1 MAGIPQ
7 LGATIDFVNGPAFI
21 STAFTLDDA
30 VKGLLGTGQLA
41 DADDSVDISSIIL
54 RASVRRGRNRI
65 LNKFEAGTAVVE
77 IKDDNGDWNP
87 ANTAGPYYGKLV
99 PLRKIRIFADYEGIR
114 YYLFSG
120 FITSYD
126 TTFALGADEVSRVI
140 LQCVDGFRLLNNAAI
155 TTVPD
160 TGAGQL
166 SGARINKLLDVV
178 DWPLSQRDI
187 NAGNS
192 TMQADPGT
200 ANRTVLEAIQTV
212 ENSEFGG
219 FFLDAEGNATF
230 YSRTT
235 VSQYADSTPVVFSD
249 DGIGIGYAQIDLA
262 FDDTLIIN
270 NVLVQRLNGTNQV
283 VSDQT
288 SIDDYFIHSGARTG
302 ILVQTDTEALNQATM
317 ILESRKDASLRI
329 DSMTLNLVDD
339 GQVARNIAGIDLEI
353 FDLVTITKSMPGST
367 SITSELFVQGLQH
380 DITRTTFT
388 TKILTSE
395 PIIQAFIL
403 DSATQGVLDVA
414 GVLSY

>member
-7 LGATIDFVNGPAFI
+7 LGAEIDFVNGPAFI
-21 STAFTLDDA
+21 SSAFTLNDA

-41 DADDSVDISSIIL
+41 DADDSVDISDIIL
-54 RASVRRGRNRI
+54 RSSIRRGRNRI

-77 IKDDNGDWNP
+77 IKDDTGDWNP
-87 ANTAGPYYGKLV
+87 SNTAGPYYGKLV
-99 PLRKIRIFADYEGIR
+99 PLRKIRIFADYQGIR

-126 TTFALGADEVSRVI
+126 TQFAIGADEVSRVV
-140 LQCVDGFRLLNNAAI
+140 LQCVDAFRLFNNAAI
-155 TTVPD
+155 STVPD

-166 SGARINKLLDVV
+166 SGTRINKLLDVI
-178 DWPLSQRDI
+178 DWPTSQRAID
-187 NAGNS
+187 AGNS

-200 ANRTVLEAIQTV
+200 ADRTVLEATQTV

-219 FFLDAEGNATF
+219 FFISAEGNATF
-230 YSRTT
+230 YSRNT
-235 VSQYADSTPVVFSD
+235 VSILADSTPTLFSD
-249 DGIGIGYAQIDLA
+249 MGGGITYGQIDLA
-262 FDDTLIIN
+262 FDDTLIVN
-270 NVLVQRLNGTNQV
+270 NVSVQRLNGTNQV

-288 SIDDYFIHSGARTG
+288 SIDSYFIHSGARTG
-302 ILVQTDTEALNQATM
+302 ILVETDEESLDQATM
-317 ILESRKDASLRI
+317 ILQSRKDATLRI

-339 GQVARNIAGIDLEI
+339 GQVARNIAGVNLEI
-353 FDLVTITKSMPGST
+353 FDLVNVTKAMPGST
-367 SITSELFVQGLQH
+367 SITRELFVQGVQH

-403 DSATQGVLDVA
+403 NSTTQGILDVA

>member
-21 STAFTLDDA
+21 ASAFTLDDPI
-30 VKGLLGTGQLA
+30 KGLLGTGQLA

-54 RASVRRGRNRI
+54 RSSIRRGRNRI

-77 IKDDNGDWNP
+77 IKDDTGDWNP
-87 ANTAGPYYGKLV
+87 ANTAGPYYGKLI
-99 PLRKIRIFADYEGIR
+99 PLRKIRIYADYEGIR

-126 TTFALGADEVSRVI
+126 TQFAIGADEVSRVI

-155 TTVPD
+155 STVPD
-160 TGAGQL
+160 TAAGQL
-166 SGARINKLLDVV
+166 SGTRINKLLDVV
-178 DWPLSQRDI
+178 DWPTSQRDI
-187 NAGNS
+187 NVGDS

-200 ANRTVLEAIQTV
+200 ADRTVLEAIQTV
-212 ENSEFGG
+212 ETSEFGG

-235 VSQYADSTPVVFSD
+235 VSQYADSTPTVFSD
-249 DGIGIGYAQIDLA
+249 DGTEIGYAQIDLA
-262 FDDTLIIN
+262 FDDTLIVN
-270 NVLVQRLNGTNQV
+270 DVSVQRLNGTNQV

-288 SIDDYFIHSGARTG
+288 SIDNYFKHSGARTG
-302 ILVQTDTEALNQATM
+302 ILVQSDSESLDQATM
-317 ILESRKDASLRI
+317 ILQSRKDATLRI

-339 GQVARNIAGIDLEI
+339 GQIARNIAGVNLEI
-353 FDLVTITKSMPGST
+353 FDLVNVTKTMPGST

-403 DSATQGVLDVA
+403 DSTSQGILGVA

>member
-7 LGATIDFVNGPAFI
+7 LGAAIDFVNGPAFI
-21 STAFTLDDA
+21 SAAFTLDDPI
-30 VKGLLGTGQLA
+30 KGKLGTGQLA

-54 RASVRRGRNRI
+54 RSSIRRGRNRI

-77 IKDDNGDWNP
+77 IKDDTGDWNP

-99 PLRKIRIFADYEGIR
+99 PLRKIRIWADYDGVR

-155 TTVPD
+155 TIVPD

-166 SGARINKLLDVV
+166 SGTRINKLLDVV
-178 DWPLSQRDI
+178 DWPQSQRAID
-187 NAGNS
+187 AGDS

-200 ANRTVLEAIQTV
+200 ADRTVLEAIQTV

-235 VSQYADSTPVVFSD
+235 VSQYADSTPTVFTD
-249 DGIGIGYAQIDLA
+249 DGTGIGYAQIDLA
-262 FDDTLIIN
+262 FDDTLIVN
-270 NVLVQRLNGTNQV
+270 DVSVQRLNGTNQTV
-283 VSDQT
+283 TDQT
-288 SIDDYFIHSGARTG
+288 SIDNYFIHSGARTG
-302 ILVQTDTEALNQATM
+302 ILVQTDTESLNQATM
-317 ILESRKDASLRI
+317 ILQSRKDATLRI

-353 FDLVTITKSMPGST
+353 FDLVNVTKTMPGST

-403 DSATQGVLDVA
+403 DSQSQGILGVA

>member
-7 LGATIDFVNGPAFI
+7 LGAEIDFVNGPAFI
-21 STAFTLDDA
+21 AVAFTLNDA
-30 VKGLLGTGQLA
+30 YKGQLGKGQLA
-41 DADDSVDISSIIL
+41 DGDDVVNISSIIL
-54 RASVRRGRNRI
+54 RSSIRRGRNRI
-65 LNKFEAGTAVVE
+65 LNQFEAGTAVVE
-77 IKDDNGDWNP
+77 IKDDTGDWNP

-99 PLRKIRIFADYEGIR
+99 PLRKIRIFADYEGVR

-126 TTFALGADEVSRVI
+126 TQFAIGADEVSRVI
-140 LQCVDGFRLLNNAAI
+140 LNCVDGFRLLNNVGI

-166 SGARINKLLDVV
+166 SGTRIERFLDAS
-178 DWPLSQRDI
+178 DWPISQRAID
-187 NAGNS
+187 AGDS
-192 TMQADPGT
+192 AMQADPGT
-200 ANRTVLEAIQTV
+200 ADRTVLSAIQTV
-212 ENSEFGG
+212 EVSELGG
-219 FFLDAEGNATF
+219 FFISAEGDATF

-235 VSQYADSTPVVFSD
+235 VSELADSTSTNFSD
-249 DGIGIGYAQIDLA
+249 DGTEIGYAQIDLA
-262 FDDTLIIN
+262 FDDTLIVN
-270 NVLVQRLNGTNQV
+270 DVSVQRLNGTNQT

-288 SIDDYFIHSGARTG
+288 SIDSYFKHSGARTG
-302 ILVQTDTEALNQATM
+302 ILVETDQESLDQATM
-317 ILESRKDASLRI
+317 ILAARKDATLRI

-339 GQVARNIAGIDLEI
+339 GEVARNIAGLELEI
-353 FDLVTITKSMPGST
+353 FDLVNVTKAMPGST
-367 SITSELFVQGLQH
+367 SITRELFVQGVQH

-403 DSATQGVLDVA
+403 NSTTQGVLDVA

>member
-7 LGATIDFVNGPAFI
+7 LGAEIDFVNGPAFVAV
-21 STAFTLDDA
+21 AFTLDDPY
-30 VKGLLGTGQLA
+30 KGQLDKA
-41 DADDSVDISSIIL
+41 QLAEADDLVDISSIIL
-54 RASVRRGRNRI
+54 RSSIRRGRNRI

-99 PLRKIRIFADYEGIR
+99 PLRKIRIFADYNGIR

-126 TTFALGADEVSRVI
+126 TQFAIGADEVSRVI
-140 LQCVDGFRLLNNAAI
+140 LNCVDGFRLFNNAAI

-160 TGAGQL
+160 SGAGQL
-166 SGARINKLLDVV
+166 SGTRMNKLLDVI
-178 DWPLSQRDI
+178 DWPNSQRLVDS
-187 NAGNS
+187 GDS

-200 ANRTVLEAIQTV
+200 ERTVLEALQTV
-212 ENSEFGG
+212 ETSEFGG
-219 FFLDAEGNATF
+219 FFISAEGDATF

-235 VSQYADSTPVVFSD
+235 VSQYADSTPVLFSD
-249 DGIGIGYAQIDLA
+249 DGTGIGYAQIDLA
-262 FDDTLIIN
+262 FDDTLIVN
-270 NVLVQRLNGTNQV
+270 NVSVQRLNGTNQI

-288 SIDDYFIHSGARTG
+288 SIDNYFIHSGARTG
-302 ILVQTDTEALNQATM
+302 ILVQTDQESLDQASL
-317 ILESRKDASLRI
+317 ILASRKDATLRI

-339 GQVARNIAGIDLEI
+339 GETARNVAGLELEI
-353 FDLVTITKSMPGST
+353 FDLVNVTKSMPGST
-367 SITSELFVQGLQH
+367 SITRELFVQGVQH

-403 DSATQGVLDVA
+403 NSSTQGILDVA

>member
-7 LGATIDFVNGPAFI
+7 LGAEIDFVNGPAFI
-21 STAFTLDDA
+21 AVAFTLNDA
-30 VKGLLGTGQLA
+30 YKGQLGKGQLA
-41 DADDSVDISSIIL
+41 DGDDIVDISSIIL
-54 RASVRRGRNRI
+54 RSSIRRGRNRI
-65 LNKFEAGTAVVE
+65 LNQFEAGTAVVE
-77 IKDDNGDWNP
+77 IKDDTGDWNP
-87 ANTAGPYYGKLV
+87 ANTAGPYYGKLI

-126 TTFALGADEVSRVI
+126 TQFAIGADEVSRVI
-140 LQCVDGFRLLNNAAI
+140 LNCVDGFRLLNNVGI

-166 SGARINKLLDVV
+166 SGTRIERLLDAS
-178 DWPLSQRDI
+178 DWPISQRAID
-187 NAGNS
+187 AGDS
-192 TMQADPGT
+192 AMQADPGT
-200 ANRTVLEAIQTV
+200 ADRTVLSAIQTV
-212 ENSEFGG
+212 EVSELGG
-219 FFLDAEGNATF
+219 FFISAEGDATF

-235 VSQYADSTPVVFSD
+235 VSELADSTPTNFSD
-249 DGIGIGYAQIDLA
+249 DGTEIGYAQIDLA
-262 FDDTLIIN
+262 FDDTLIVN
-270 NVLVQRLNGTNQV
+270 DVSVQRLNGTNQT

-288 SIDDYFIHSGARTG
+288 SIDSYFKHSGARTG
-302 ILVQTDTEALNQATM
+302 ILVQTDEESLNQATM
-317 ILESRKDASLRI
+317 ILAARKDATLRI

-339 GQVARNIAGIDLEI
+339 GEVARNIAGLELEI
-353 FDLVTITKSMPGST
+353 FDLVNVTKAMPGST
-367 SITSELFVQGLQH
+367 SITRELFVQGVQH

-403 DSATQGVLDVA
+403 NSSTQGVLDVA

>member
-7 LGATIDFVNGPAFI
+7 LGAEIDFVNGPAFV
-21 STAFTLDDA
+21 STALTLDDA

-41 DADDSVDISSIIL
+41 DADDLVDISSIIL

-65 LNKFEAGTAVVE
+65 LNKFEAGTATVE
-77 IKDDNGDWNP
+77 IKDDTGDWNP
-87 ANTAGPYYGKLV
+87 ANTAGPYYGKLI

-126 TTFALGADEVSRVI
+126 TQFAIGADEVSRVI
-140 LQCVDGFRLLNNAAI
+140 LQCVDGFRLFNNAAI
-155 TTVPD
+155 STVPD
-160 TGAGQL
+160 SAAGQL
-166 SGARINKLLDVV
+166 SGTRVNKLLDVV
-178 DWPLSQRDI
+178 DWPTSQRAID
-187 NAGNS
+187 AGNS

-200 ANRTVLEAIQTV
+200 ADRTALDAIQTV

-219 FFLDAEGNATF
+219 FFMSAEGSATF
-230 YSRTT
+230 YSRNT
-235 VSQYADSTPVVFSD
+235 VSILADSTPTLFSD
-249 DGIGIGYAQIDLA
+249 MGVGITYGQIDLA
-262 FDDTLIIN
+262 FDDTLIVN
-270 NVLVQRLNGTNQV
+270 NVSVQRLNGTNQT

-288 SIDDYFIHSGARTG
+288 SIDKYFIHSGARTG
-302 ILVQTDTEALNQATM
+302 ILVQTDAESLDQASM
-317 ILESRKDASLRI
+317 ILQSRKESTIRI

-339 GQVARNIAGIDLEI
+339 GQVARNIAGLDLEI
-353 FDLVTITKSMPGST
+353 FDLVNVTKAMPGST
-367 SITSELFVQGLQH
+367 SITKELFVQGLQH

-403 DSATQGVLDVA
+403 DSATQGLLDVA

>member
-7 LGATIDFVNGPAFI
+7 LGAEIDFVNGPAFI
-21 STAFTLDDA
+21 STAFTLDNV
-30 VKGLLGTGQLA
+30 VKGVLGTGQLA

-126 TTFALGADEVSRVI
+126 TTFALGADEVSKVI

-155 TTVPD
+155 STVPD

-166 SGARINKLLDVV
+166 SGTRINKLLDVV
-178 DWPLSQRDI
+178 DWPQSQRDI
-187 NAGNS
+187 NAGDS

-200 ANRTVLEAIQTV
+200 ADRTVLGAIQTV
-212 ENSEFGG
+212 EDSEFGG
-219 FFLDAEGNATF
+219 FFVDAEGNATF

-235 VSQYADSTPVVFSD
+235 VSQYADSTPVVFND
-249 DGIGIGYAQIDLA
+249 DGTGIGYAQIDLA
-262 FDDTLIIN
+262 FDDTLIVN
-270 NVLVQRLNGTNQV
+270 NVSVQRLNGTNQT

-288 SIDDYFIHSGARTG
+288 SIDSYFIHSGARTG
-302 ILVQTDTEALNQATM
+302 ILVQTDQESLDQATM
-317 ILESRKDASLRI
+317 ILESRKDATLRI

-339 GQVARNIAGIDLEI
+339 GQEARNIAGVDLEI
-353 FDLVTITKSMPGST
+353 FDLVNVTKAMPGST
-367 SITSELFVQGLQH
+367 SITKELFVQGLQH

-403 DSATQGVLDVA
+403 DSSTQGILDTA

>member
-1 MAGIPQ
+1 MAGVPQ
-7 LGATIDFVNGPAFI
+7 LGAEIDFVNGPAFVAV
-21 STAFTLDDA
+21 AFTLDDA
-30 VKGLLGTGQLA
+30 YKGQLDKGQLA
-41 DADDSVDISSIIL
+41 EADDLVDISSIIL
-54 RASVRRGRNRI
+54 RSSIRRGRNRI

-87 ANTAGPYYGKLV
+87 ANTAGPYYGKLI
-99 PLRKIRIFADYEGIR
+99 PLRKIRIFADYNGVR

-126 TTFALGADEVSRVI
+126 TQFAIGADEVSKVI
-140 LQCVDGFRLLNNAAI
+140 LNCVDGFRLFNNAAI

-166 SGARINKLLDVV
+166 SGTRMNKLLDVI
-178 DWPLSQRDI
+178 DWPNSQRVVDL
-187 NAGNS
+187 GDS

-200 ANRTVLEAIQTV
+200 ERTVLEALQTV
-212 ENSEFGG
+212 ETSEFGG
-219 FFLDAEGNATF
+219 FFISAEGDATF

-235 VSQYADSTPVVFSD
+235 VSQYADSTPVLFSD
-249 DGIGIGYAQIDLA
+249 DGTGIAYAQIDLA
-262 FDDTLIIN
+262 FDDTLIVN
-270 NVLVQRLNGTNQV
+270 NVSVQRVNGTNQT

-288 SIDDYFIHSGARTG
+288 SIDNYFIHSGARTG
-302 ILVQTDTEALNQATM
+302 ILVQTDQESLDQASL
-317 ILESRKDASLRI
+317 ILASRKDATLRI

-339 GQVARNIAGIDLEI
+339 GETARNVAGLELEI
-353 FDLVTITKSMPGST
+353 FDLVNVTKAMPGST
-367 SITSELFVQGLQH
+367 SITRELFVQGVQH

-403 DSATQGVLDVA
+403 DSSTQGILDVA

>member
-7 LGATIDFVNGPAFI
+7 LGATIDFTNGPAFI
-21 STAFTLDDA
+21 SSAFTLDDA
-30 VKGLLGTGQLA
+30 IKGKLGTGQLA

-54 RASVRRGRNRI
+54 RSSIRRGRNRI

-77 IKDDNGDWNP
+77 IKDETGDWNP

-99 PLRKIRIFADYEGIR
+99 PLRKIRIFADYQGVR

-166 SGARINKLLDVV
+166 SGTRINKLLDVV
-178 DWPLSQRDI
+178 SWPTSQRAID
-187 NAGNS
+187 AGDS

-200 ANRTVLEAIQTV
+200 ADRTVLEAIQTV

-219 FFLDAEGNATF
+219 FFLDAEGKATF

-235 VSQYADSTPVVFSD
+235 VSQIADSIPTVFSD
-249 DGIGIGYAQIDLA
+249 NGTGIGYAQIDLA
-262 FDDTLIIN
+262 FDDTLIVN
-270 NVLVQRLNGTNQV
+270 DVSVQRLNGTNQT

-288 SIDDYFIHSGARTG
+288 SIDNYFKHSGARTG
-302 ILVQTDTEALNQATM
+302 ILVQTDTESLNQATM
-317 ILESRKDASLRI
+317 ILESRKDATLRI

-339 GQVARNIAGIDLEI
+339 GQVARNIAGINLEI
-353 FDLVTITKSMPGST
+353 FDLVNVTKAMPGST
-367 SITSELFVQGLQH
+367 SITRELFVQGMQH

-403 DSATQGVLDVA
+403 NSTTQGVLDVA

>member
-7 LGATIDFVNGPAFI
+7 LGASVDFVNGPAFI
-21 STAFTLDDA
+21 SFAFTLGDSI
-30 VKGLLGTGQLA
+30 KGKLGTGQLA
-41 DADDSVDISSIIL
+41 NADDSVDISDIIL
-54 RASVRRGRNRI
+54 RSSIRRGRNRI

-99 PLRKIRIFADYEGIR
+99 PLRKIRIWADYEGVR

-126 TTFALGADEVSRVI
+126 TTFAIGADEVSRVI
-140 LQCVDGFRLLNNAAI
+140 LNCVDGFRLLNNAAI
-155 TTVPD
+155 TSVPD

-166 SGARINKLLDVV
+166 SGTRINKLLDVV
-178 DWPLSQRDI
+178 DWPQSQRDI
-187 NAGNS
+187 NAGDS
-192 TMQADPGT
+192 TMQADPGGE
-200 ANRTVLEAIQTV
+200 RTVLEAVQTV

-235 VSQYADSTPVVFSD
+235 VSQYADSTPTVFSD
-249 DGIGIGYAQIDLA
+249 DGTGIGYSQIDLA
-262 FDDTLIIN
+262 FDDTLIVN
-270 NVLVQRLNGTNQV
+270 DVSVQRLNGTNQV
-283 VSDQT
+283 VTDQT
-288 SIDDYFIHSGARTG
+288 SIDNYFKHSGARTG
-302 ILVQTDTEALNQATM
+302 ILVQTDTESLDQATM
-317 ILESRKDASLRI
+317 ILAARKDATLRI

-353 FDLVTITKSMPGST
+353 FDLVNVTKSMPGST

-403 DSATQGVLDVA
+403 DSTSQGILDVA

>member
-21 STAFTLDDA
+21 SAAFTLNDA
-30 VKGLLGTGQLA
+30 VKGALGTGQLA

-65 LNKFEAGTAVVE
+65 LNKFEAGTATVE
-77 IKDDNGDWNP
+77 IKDDTGDWNP

-126 TTFALGADEVSRVI
+126 TQFALGADEVSKVV

-166 SGARINKLLDVV
+166 SGTRITKLLDAV
-178 DWPLSQRDI
+178 DWPTSQRDI
-187 NAGNS
+187 NAGDS

-200 ANRTVLEAIQTV
+200 ERTVLEAIQTV
-212 ENSEFGG
+212 ETSEFGG
-219 FFLDAEGNATF
+219 FFIDAEGNATF

-235 VSQYADSTPVVFSD
+235 VSQYADSTPVVFND
-249 DGIGIGYAQIDLA
+249 NGTGIGYAQIDLA
-262 FDDTLIIN
+262 FDDTLIVN
-270 NVLVQRLNGTNQV
+270 NVSVQRLNGTNQT

-288 SIDDYFIHSGARTG
+288 SIDSYFIHSGARTG
-302 ILVQTDTEALNQATM
+302 ILVQTDQEALDQATM
-317 ILESRKDASLRI
+317 ILESRKDAALRI

-339 GQVARNIAGIDLEI
+339 GQEARNIAGVDLEI
-353 FDLVTITKSMPGST
+353 FDLVTVTKTMPGST
-367 SITSELFVQGLQH
+367 SVTKELFVQGMQH

-403 DSATQGVLDVA
+403 DSTAQGILGVA

>member
-7 LGATIDFVNGPAFI
+7 LGATIDFTNGPAFI

-41 DADDSVDISSIIL
+41 DADDSIDISSIIL
-54 RASVRRGRNRI
+54 RSSVRRGRNRI
-65 LNKFEAGTAVVE
+65 LNKFEAGTATVE
-77 IKDDNGDWNP
+77 IKDDTGDWNP

-126 TTFALGADEVSRVI
+126 TQFALGTDEVSRVI

-155 TTVPD
+155 STVPD
-160 TGAGQL
+160 TAAGQL
-166 SGARINKLLDVV
+166 SGTRINKLLDVV
-178 DWPLSQRDI
+178 SWPTSQRDI
-187 NAGNS
+187 NAGDS

-200 ANRTVLEAIQTV
+200 ADRTVLEAIQTV

-219 FFLDAEGNATF
+219 FFVDAEGNATF

-235 VSQYADSTPVVFSD
+235 VSQYADSTPVLFSD
-249 DGIGIGYAQIDLA
+249 DGTEIGYGQIDLA
-262 FDDTLIIN
+262 FDDTLIVN
-270 NVLVQRLNGTNQV
+270 NVSVQRLNGTNQI

-288 SIDDYFIHSGARTG
+288 SIDNYFIHSGARTG
-302 ILVQTDTEALNQATM
+302 ILVQTDQEALDQATM
-317 ILESRKDASLRI
+317 ILESRKDATLRI

-339 GQVARNIAGIDLEI
+339 GQVARNIAGINLEI
-353 FDLVTITKSMPGST
+353 FDLVNVTKAMPGST
-367 SITSELFVQGLQH
+367 SITKELFVQGLQH

-403 DSATQGVLDVA
+403 DSSTQGLLDVA

>member
-7 LGATIDFVNGPAFI
+7 LGASIDFANGPAFI
-21 STAFTLDDA
+21 PIAFTLGDP
-30 VKGLLGTGQLA
+30 VKGKLGTGQLA
-41 DADDSVDISSIIL
+41 DADDQVDISDIIL
-54 RASVRRGRNRI
+54 RSSIRRGRNRI
-65 LNKFEAGTAVVE
+65 LNKFEAGTAIIE
-77 IKDDNGDWNP
+77 IKDDTGDWNP
-87 ANTAGPYYGKLV
+87 ANTAGPYYGKLI
-99 PLRKIRIFADYEGIR
+99 PLRKVQIWADYEGVR
-114 YYLFSG
+114 YYLYSG
-120 FITSYD
+120 FVTSYD

-140 LQCVDGFRLLNNAAI
+140 LNCVDGFRLLNNAAI
-155 TTVPD
+155 TSVPD

-166 SGARINKLLDVV
+166 SGTRINKLLDVV
-178 DWPLSQRDI
+178 DWPQSQRDI
-187 NAGNS
+187 NDGDS

-200 ANRTVLEAIQTV
+200 ADRTVLEAIQTV

-230 YSRTT
+230 YSRTI

-249 DGIGIGYAQIDLA
+249 DGTGIGYAQIDLA
-262 FDDTLIIN
+262 FDDTLIVN
-270 NVLVQRLNGTNQV
+270 DVSVQRLNGTNQV

-288 SIDDYFIHSGARTG
+288 SIDNYFKHSGARTG
-302 ILVQTDTEALNQATM
+302 ILVQTDTESLNQATM
-317 ILESRKDASLRI
+317 ILQARKDATLRI

-353 FDLVTITKSMPGST
+353 FDLVNITKSMPGST

-403 DSATQGVLDVA
+403 DSTSQGLLDVA

>member
-7 LGATIDFVNGPAFI
+7 LGASIDFVNGPAFI
-21 STAFTLDDA
+21 STAFTLNDA
-30 VKGLLGTGQLA
+30 VKGKLGTGQLA

-77 IKDDNGDWNP
+77 IKDDTGDWNP

-99 PLRKIRIFADYEGIR
+99 PLRKIRIWADYNGVR

-126 TTFALGADEVSRVI
+126 TTFAIGADEVSRVI
-140 LQCVDGFRLLNNAAI
+140 LNCVDGFRLLNNVAI
-155 TTVPD
+155 STVAN

-166 SGARINKLLDVV
+166 SGTRINSLLDAST
-178 DWPLSQRDI
+178 WPTSQRAID
-187 NAGNS
+187 AGDS

-200 ANRTVLEAIQTV
+200 ADRTVLDAIQTV

-219 FFLDAEGNATF
+219 FFMSAEGNATF

-235 VSQYADSTPVVFSD
+235 VSQLADATPTIFSD
-249 DGIGIGYAQIDLA
+249 TGVGITYGQIDLA
-262 FDDTLIIN
+262 FDDTLIVN
-270 NVLVQRLNGTNQV
+270 DVSVQRLNGTTQTV
-283 VSDQT
+283 IDQT
-288 SIDDYFIHSGARTG
+288 SIDNYFIHSGARTG
-302 ILVQTDTEALNQATM
+302 ILVQTDAESLDQATM
-317 ILESRKDASLRI
+317 ILEARKDATLRI

-339 GQVARNIAGIDLEI
+339 GQTARNIAGINLEI
-353 FDLVTITKSMPGST
+353 FDLVNVTKAMPGST
-367 SITSELFVQGLQH
+367 SITRELFVQGLQH

-403 DSATQGVLDVA
+403 NSTTQGILDVA

>member
-7 LGATIDFVNGPAFI
+7 LGAQIDFVNGPAFI
-21 STAFTLDDA
+21 SAAFTLDDA
-30 VKGLLGTGQLA
+30 IKGILGTGQLA
-41 DADDSVDISSIIL
+41 DADDSVDISDIIL
-54 RASVRRGRNRI
+54 RSSIRRGRNRI
-65 LNKFEAGTAVVE
+65 LNKFEAGTAIVE
-77 IKDDNGDWNP
+77 IKDETGDWNP

-99 PLRKIRIFADYEGIR
+99 PLRKIRIYADYEGIR

-126 TTFALGADEVSRVI
+126 TTFALGTDEVSKVV

-160 TGAGQL
+160 SGAGQL
-166 SGARINKLLDVV
+166 SGTRINKLLDVV
-178 DWPLSQRDI
+178 DWPLFQRDI
-187 NAGNS
+187 NAGDS

-200 ANRTVLEAIQTV
+200 AERTVLEAIQTV
-212 ENSEFGG
+212 ESSEFGG

-235 VSQYADSTPVVFSD
+235 VSQYADSTPTVFSD
-249 DGIGIGYAQIDLA
+249 DGTGIGYAQIDLA
-262 FDDTLIIN
+262 FDDTLIVN
-270 NVLVQRLNGTNQV
+270 DVSVQRLNGTNQV
-283 VSDQT
+283 VSDQI
-288 SIDDYFIHSGARTG
+288 SIDNYFIHSGARTG
-302 ILVQTDTEALNQATM
+302 ILVQTDTESLNQAIM
-317 ILESRKDASLRI
+317 ILDARKDATLRI

-339 GQVARNIAGIDLEI
+339 GQIARNVAGIELEI
-353 FDLVTITKSMPGST
+353 FDLVNITKAMPGST

-395 PIIQAFIL
+395 PIIQAIIL
-403 DSATQGVLDVA
+403 DSTSQGILNVA

>member
-7 LGATIDFVNGPAFI
+7 LGASIDFTNGPAFI

-30 VKGLLGTGQLA
+30 TKGVLGTGQLA
-41 DADDSVDISSIIL
+41 DGDDSVDISSIIL
-54 RASVRRGRNRI
+54 RSSIRRGRNRI
-65 LNKFEAGTAVVE
+65 LNKFEAGTATVE
-77 IKDDNGDWNP
+77 IKDDTGDWNP
-87 ANTAGPYYGKLV
+87 ANTAGPYYGKLI
-99 PLRKIRIFADYEGIR
+99 PLRKIRIWADYNGVR

-126 TTFALGADEVSRVI
+126 TSFALGADEVSKVI

-166 SGARINKLLDVV
+166 SGTRINRLLDVV
-178 DWPLSQRDI
+178 DWPSSQRDI
-187 NAGNS
+187 NAGDS

-200 ANRTVLEAIQTV
+200 ADRTVLEAIQTV

-230 YSRTT
+230 YSRST
-235 VSQYADSTPVVFSD
+235 VSQYADSTPTVFSD
-249 DGIGIGYAQIDLA
+249 DGSGISYAQIDLA
-262 FDDTLIIN
+262 FDDTLIVN
-270 NVLVQRLNGTNQV
+270 DVSVQRLNGTNQTV
-283 VSDQT
+283 TDQT
-288 SIDDYFIHSGARTG
+288 SIDNYFIHSGARTG
-302 ILVQTDTEALNQATM
+302 ILVQSDTESLDQAKM
-317 ILESRKDASLRI
+317 ILDARKDATLRI

-339 GQVARNIAGIDLEI
+339 GQTARNIAGIDLEI
-353 FDLVTITKSMPGST
+353 FNLVNVTKTMPGST

-403 DSATQGVLDVA
+403 DSTTQGILGVA

>member
-21 STAFTLDDA
+21 SAAFTLDDA
-30 VKGLLGTGQLA
+30 VKGVLGTGQLA

-99 PLRKIRIFADYEGIR
+99 PLRKIRIFADYQGIR

-126 TTFALGADEVSRVI
+126 TQFAIGADEVSRVV

-166 SGARINKLLDVV
+166 SGTRITKLLDAV
-178 DWPLSQRDI
+178 DWPTSQRDI
-187 NAGNS
+187 NAGDS

-200 ANRTVLEAIQTV
+200 ERTALEAIQTV
-212 ENSEFGG
+212 ETSEFGG
-219 FFLDAEGNATF
+219 FFIDAEGNATF

-235 VSQYADSTPVVFSD
+235 VAQYADSTPTVFSD
-249 DGIGIGYAQIDLA
+249 NGTGISYGQIDLA
-262 FDDTLIIN
+262 FDDTLIVN
-270 NVLVQRLNGTNQV
+270 NVSVQRLNGTNQT

-288 SIDDYFIHSGARTG
+288 SIDNYFIHSGARTG
-302 ILVQTDTEALNQATM
+302 ILVQTDQEALDQATM
-317 ILESRKDASLRI
+317 ILKSRKDAALRI

-339 GQVARNIAGIDLEI
+339 GQVARNIAGVALEI
-353 FDLVTITKSMPGST
+353 FNLVTVTKTMPGST
-367 SITSELFVQGLQH
+367 SVTKELFVQGMQH

-403 DSATQGVLDVA
+403 DSTAQGILDVA

>member
-21 STAFTLDDA
+21 ATAFTLDDA

-54 RASVRRGRNRI
+54 RSSVRRGRNRI

-77 IKDDNGDWNP
+77 IKDDTGDWNP
-87 ANTAGPYYGKLV
+87 ANTTGPYYGKLI
-99 PLRKIRIFADYEGIR
+99 PLRKIRIFADYDGVR

-140 LQCVDGFRLLNNAAI
+140 LNCVDGFRLLNNAAI
-155 TTVPD
+155 TSVPD

-166 SGARINKLLDVV
+166 SGTRINKLLDVV
-178 DWPLSQRDI
+178 DWPTSQRDI
-187 NAGNS
+187 NAGDS

-200 ANRTVLEAIQTV
+200 ADRTVLEAIQTV

-249 DGIGIGYAQIDLA
+249 DGTGIGYAQIDLA
-262 FDDTLIIN
+262 FDDTLIVN
-270 NVLVQRLNGTNQV
+270 DVSVQRLNGTNQT

-288 SIDDYFIHSGARTG
+288 SIDNYFKHSGARTG
-302 ILVQTDTEALNQATM
+302 ILVQTDTESLNQATM
-317 ILESRKDASLRI
+317 ILESRKDATLRI

-339 GQVARNIAGIDLEI
+339 GQVARNIAGVDLEI

-403 DSATQGVLDVA
+403 DSTSQGILGVA